1 MRDIGKY
8 RGQRKDNGEWVY
20 GWYIKTDFA
29 VYIVP
34 AEYVVDWKV
43 FVEVI
48 PETVGESTGLKDKN
62 GVEIYEGDK
71 AKGKCT
77 YQKHQV
83 YNPFVGVVEWSEQ
96 YAAFEI
102 RSKDSDGD
110 LLCPMFDEVVFAE
123 LEVIGNIHKEEPC
136 QP

>member
-1 MRDIGKY
+1 MRDIGKF
-8 RGQRKDNGEWVY
+8 RGKRKDNGEWVVGY
-20 GWYIKTDFA
+20 YFKGDLAWIIQIPFNF
-29 VYIVP
+29 I
-34 AEYVVDWKV
+34 
-43 FVEVI
+43 EVI
-48 PETVGESTGLKDKN
+48 PETVGEFVGRTDKN
-62 GVEIYEGDK
+62 GMEICEGDK
-71 AKGKCT
+71 VKGKCT

-123 LEVIGNIHKEEPC
+123 LEVIGNIHEA
-136 QP
+136 